1 MDAQPTKPPE
11 AMGSMANINARATST
26 IIGAVEPSP
35 SPTGRPWVG
44 GAVYAP
50 GAARFDDSA
59 RALTEDEMRRAA
71 PSIFAARPHAS
82 RSERFRAIPTIEVLR
97 GLEKEGFFAVGVK
110 QSASRDASKTDYTR
124 HMIRLRRLD
133 NAQKYRVGDAVC
145 EIILKNAN
153 DGTSAYELMAGLFRI
168 RCLNSL
174 VAQIATIDS
183 IKVRHSGDALQKV
196 VDATYR
202 VLGRGRRG
210 IGRAARLELH
220 RARLRRQGRPGRER
234 ACAALRRRRRQGCDA
249 NQAGAA
255 AHAAPRRRPRQRPL
269 DGNERRSGER
279 HARRFVGARAG
290 DHGPARTLA
299 AGPRGD
305 DARGQQ
311 HRPGRKA
318 QQGAVGSR
326 RAHGELARTGRVA
339 APRCRV
345 RRECDDKPEHRKT
358 AWDPSAGLFSLRTSF
373 GDVARVTMMRA
384 AED

>member
-1 MDAQPTKPPE
+1 MDAQPTKAPE
-11 AMGSMANINARATST
+11 AMGSMADINTRATST

-71 PSIFAARPHAS
+71 PSIFAARPHPS

-110 QSASRDASKTDYTR
+110 QSASRDASKIDYTR

-174 VAQIATIDS
+174 VAQIATINS

-202 VLGRGRRG
+202 VLGE
-210 IGRAARLELH
+210 A
-220 RARLRRQGRPGRER
+220 
-234 ACAALRRRRRQGCDA
+234 DA
-249 NQAGAA
+249 VL
-255 AHAAPRRRPRQRPL
+255 AAPRDWSCIALDYDAKAALAASAHALRFGDADGKVATPIKPAQLLTPRRADDRANDLWTVMNVVQENVMRGGLSARAPATMDQH
-269 DGNERRSGER
+269 GHWRRWRLVTTRAVSNIDQDVKLNRALWVLGER
-279 HARRFVGARAG
+279 MANSLG
-290 DHGPARTLA
+290 LA
-299 AGPRGD
+299 A
-305 DARGQQ
+305 
-311 HRPGRKA
+311 
-318 QQGAVGSR
+318 
-326 RAHGELARTGRVA
+326 
-339 APRCRV
+339 
-345 RRECDDKPEHRKT
+345 
-358 AWDPSAGLFSLRTSF
+358 
-373 GDVARVTMMRA
+373 
-384 AED
+384 